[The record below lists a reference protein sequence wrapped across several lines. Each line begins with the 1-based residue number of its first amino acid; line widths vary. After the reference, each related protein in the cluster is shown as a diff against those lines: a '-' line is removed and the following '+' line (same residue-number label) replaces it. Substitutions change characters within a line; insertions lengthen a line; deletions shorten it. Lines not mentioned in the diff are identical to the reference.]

1 MAAADKVTVKGQ
13 SGALHE
19 FEVYPWCTDF
29 KALQGFPW
37 IKLNQS
43 EHLQR
48 NRGGA
53 YAV

>member
-1 MAAADKVTVKGQ
+1 MAAEDKVKVKGQ
-13 SGALHE
+13 SGAQCE
-19 FEVYPWCTDF
+19 FEVYSWCTDF

-48 NRGGA
+48 SRGGV
-53 YAV
+53 YVI

>member
-1 MAAADKVTVKGQ
+1 MAAAGKITVKEQ
-13 SGALHE
+13 SGAQYE
-19 FEVYPWCTDF
+19 FGGYSWCTDF

-43 EHLQR
+43 EHLQG
-48 NRGGA
+48 NRGGV